1 MRAKPASIIHGSH
14 RGNFFFDTPFRFHCA
29 STEVRTCIHDIWGS
43 LELSWAAFGLSLSL
57 SCAVLDLLWAIFG
70 CLGPVLRPLMPFFGC
85 LGHLLGCLGP
95 SSAILAASLA
105 QDGSKMPPRGLN
117 MTSRRP
123 KINQDDARW
132 SQDGQKMAQDD
143 PRWLPKAASGCFGKI
158 TKCPPPPS
166 RARAAHL
173 LQSTFSTTHAR
184 THLAWA
190 IAFNRAF

>member
-1 MRAKPASIIHGSH
+1 MG
-14 RGNFFFDTPFRFHCA
+14 RFWAIFESFLC
-29 STEVRTCIHDIWGS
+29 CLGPPLGYIW
-43 LELSWAAFGLSLSL
+43 LSWACLKTPYAFLWLSWTSLGLSWSILNHLGSL
-57 SCAVLDLLWAIFG
+57 Y
-70 CLGPVLRPLMPFFGC
+70 
-85 LGHLLGCLGP
+85 
-95 SSAILAASLA
+95 
-105 QDGSKMPPRGLN
+105 GSKMLTRGLN

-132 SQDGQKMAQDD
+132 SQDGPKMAQDD